1 MQTRYVHFVYTGLQ
15 VLNCAEY
22 IHVNH
27 LENEHHI
34 LFVVREKHVADEINS
49 LLHLIPFKS
58 VFFLPK
64 DKFLAIKNP
73 HIRYMS
79 SLFNAYVQVKRFKF
93 STEDVLIGNDLNPYF
108 RFACRIANAK
118 KIVFIDDGTGSVHY
132 NGENPFLKL
141 RGIKHKFAYRFL
153 GIDKVDLVPN
163 VYFTAHQLVHYQLKE
178 GQVIEKNSFQLL
190 KHLGEG
196 KPQKKVAYFIGDPIV
211 ERNYITEE
219 KYISS
224 VKEVVETFS
233 DFHFLY
239 IPRMSEPES
248 IVQKISQFVE
258 IKRNKVPFEVFMATN
273 DYLPML
279 MVGYHST
286 VLFNANKIFGNK
298 IHYFFIKIPDF
309 TADTHL
315 DKMEKM
321 WHALSEFATEYK
333 PNFKPNAVD

>member
-1 MQTRYVHFVYTGLQ
+1 MSARYIHFVYTGLQ

-22 IHVNH
+22 IHAKKI
-27 LENEHHI
+27 ENAHHV

-49 LLHLIPFKS
+49 LLHLIPYKTI
-58 VFFLPK
+58 FFLPK
-64 DKFLAIKNP
+64 DQFLAIKNP
-73 HIRYMS
+73 HFRYIQ
-79 SLFNAYVQVKRFKF
+79 SLFNAYFQVSKFKF
-93 STEDVLIGNDLNPYF
+93 QPDDVLIGNDLNPYF
-108 RFACRIANAK
+108 RFACRNAK
-118 KIVFIDDGTGSVHY
+118 SNKIVFIDDGTGSVHY

-141 RGIKHKFAYRFL
+141 RGVKHKFAYRFL
-153 GIDKVDLVPN
+153 GIDKIDLVPN
-163 VYFTAHQLVHYQLKE
+163 VYFTAHQLVHYQLKS
-178 GQVIEKNSFQLL
+178 GQIIEENKFQLL

-211 ERNYITEE
+211 ERNYISEE

-224 VKEVVETFS
+224 VKQAIEHFS

-248 IVQKISQFVE
+248 IVQKIAAFVE
-258 IKRNKVPFEVFMATN
+258 IKRNKVPFEVFMASN

-279 MVGYHST
+279 MIGFHST

-298 IHYFFIKIPDF
+298 IQYFFIKIPDF

-321 WHALSEFATEYK
+321 WMALSRFATEFQ
-333 PNFKPNAVD
+333 PNFGNK